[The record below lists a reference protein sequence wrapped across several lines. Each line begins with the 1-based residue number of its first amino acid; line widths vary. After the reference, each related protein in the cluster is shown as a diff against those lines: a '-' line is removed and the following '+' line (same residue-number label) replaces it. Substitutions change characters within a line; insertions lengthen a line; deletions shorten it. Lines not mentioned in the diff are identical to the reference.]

1 MKMKTVVKY
10 EAFGKQFDSKTSAR
24 QHEVTEE
31 TVESLRKLLNASI
44 RTGRPE
50 AVLREMLEESS
61 EISRLLQSFRK
72 KYPKD
77 AAVASKDTVQ
87 ALANEPNSKLAA

>member
-1 MKMKTVVKY
+1 MKTVVRY
-10 EAFGKQFDSKTSAR
+10 EAFGKQFDSKTQAR

-31 TVESLRKLLNASI
+31 AVESLRKLFNASL

-61 EISRLLQSFRK
+61 EVSKILQSFRK

-77 AAVASKDTVQ
+77 EVKDTVQ
-87 ALANEPNSKLAA
+87 VLASESNTKLAA